1 MNQIWKSRVRV
12 SALVSASILA
22 TSIIAIMPATISQ
35 AAGPKVLKRLWSDE
49 FNGKKG
55 ALPSSKN
62 WEYDIG
68 NGYGWGN
75 AELEYYT
82 NKPANISTDGKG
94 KLVISANRI
103 SDSQGNPTDNSSAT
117 TKILD
122 TCWEC
127 QFTSAKIKTSKKVQF
142 QYGRL
147 EARMKVAPGE
157 GTWPAFWMLGADLLD
172 GNPWPECGEIDIVET
187 RGVEPYFLSAVL
199 HGPGY
204 GKGPGVGGSYQ
215 NPAPLSDAYHVYAI
229 EWKKNKIDF
238 YFNDRLISS
247 ETPDSVKP
255 GEWVFNQKFFLI
267 LNLAMGGEFGGP
279 IDPAIKQTQLFVD
292 YIRYYSVDGV
302 GKVTKQK

>member
-1 MNQIWKSRVRV
+1 
-12 SALVSASILA
+12 VSASILA

-35 AAGPKVLKRLWSDE
+35 AAAPKVLKLLWADE

-55 ALPSSKN
+55 SLPSSKN
-62 WEYDIG
+62 WDYDIG

-75 AELEYYT
+75 AEVEYYT

-103 SDSQGNPTDNSSAT
+103 SDAQGNQTDNSSAAT
-117 TKILD
+117 QILNS
-122 TCWEC
+122 CWEC
-127 QFTSAKIKTSKKVQF
+127 QFTSAKIKSSRKVQF
-142 QYGRL
+142 QYGRI
-147 EARMKVAPGE
+147 EARMKVAAGE

-187 RGVEPYFLSAVL
+187 RGVEPSLVSAVL

-215 NPAPLSDAYHVYAI
+215 NPTPVSDAYHVYAI

-247 ETPDSVKP
+247 ETPASVTP
-255 GEWVFNQKFFLI
+255 GRWVFNQKFYLI
-267 LNLAMGGEFGGP
+267 LNLAMGGEFGGA
-279 IDPAIKQTQLFVD
+279 IDPAINQTQTFVD

-302 GKVTKQK
+302 GKVTKQ

>member
-1 MNQIWKSRVRV
+1 MRV
-12 SALVSASILA
+12 STLVSASVLA
-22 TSIIAIMPATISQ
+22 TSLIAIMPATISQ
-35 AAGPKVLKRLWSDE
+35 AAGPKVLKLLWADE

-55 ALPSSKN
+55 SLPSAKN

-75 AELEYYT
+75 AELQYYT

-94 KLVISANRI
+94 RLAISANRI
-103 SDSQGNPTDNSSAT
+103 SDAQGNQTDNSPAT
-117 TKILD
+117 TQILRS
-122 TCWEC
+122 CWEC
-127 QFTSAKIKTSKKVQF
+127 QFTSAKIKSSKKVQF

-147 EARMKVAPGE
+147 EARIKVAPGE

-187 RGVEPYFLSAVL
+187 RGVEPSLVSAVL

-215 NPAPLSDAYHVYAI
+215 SPTPVSDDYHVYAI

-247 ETPDSVKP
+247 ETPTTVKP
-255 GEWVFNQKFFLI
+255 GRWVFNQKFYLI
-267 LNLAMGGEFGGP
+267 VNLAMGGDFGGS
-279 IDPAIKQTQLFVD
+279 IDPAITQTQTFVD

-302 GKVTKQK
+302 GKVTKK

>member
-1 MNQIWKSRVRV
+1 MNQNRKSRVRV

-22 TSIIAIMPATISQ
+22 TSIIAIMPTTISQ
-35 AAGPKVLKRLWSDE
+35 AAAPKVLKLLWADE

-55 ALPSSKN
+55 SLPSSKN

-103 SDSQGNPTDNSSAT
+103 SDAQGNQTDNSSAAT
-117 TKILD
+117 QILNS
-122 TCWEC
+122 CWEC
-127 QFTSAKIKTSKKVQF
+127 QFTSAKIKTSRKVQF
-142 QYGRL
+142 QYGRI
-147 EARMKVAPGE
+147 EARIKVAPGE

-187 RGVEPYFLSAVL
+187 RGVEPNLVSAVL

-215 NPAPLSDAYHVYAI
+215 NPTPVSDAYHVYAI

-247 ETPDSVKP
+247 ETPASVNP
-255 GEWVFNQKFFLI
+255 GRWVFNQKFYLI
-267 LNLAMGGEFGGP
+267 LNLAMGGEFGGA
-279 IDPAIKQTQLFVD
+279 IDPAINQTQTFVD

-302 GKVTKQK
+302 GKVTKQ